1 MAKDSMKNRDAH
13 GDRKVSLRNDDER
26 AQRAQGRSD
35 RNQQGTGRENVGR
48 SGSRSNAGSSGN
60 RSRGRK
66 SNDR

>member
-35 RNQQGTGRENVGR
+35 RDQQGNGRENVGR

-60 RSRGRK
+60 KIRSK
-66 SNDR
+66 KNDR